1 MLLVKILSLVVLAA
15 IAYQDLSDRKVYTFV
30 FPVLIGLLGYLHYQS
45 VEIITFIS
53 AICINIAMLAIIIG
67 LLYLY
72 TIVKIKR
79 PFFEEVF
86 GMGDV
91 LFFVALAIGFPT
103 MTFIILFVFSLIFS
117 LLVWLVLKKRA
128 KHDSVPLAG
137 YMSIFFGVLF
147 IMQWVTN
154 SLTLYLI

>member
-1 MLLVKILSLVVLAA
+1 MVKILSLVVLAA

>member
-53 AICINIAMLAIIIG
+53 AICINIAMLTIIIG

>member
-1 MLLVKILSLVVLAA
+1 MVKILSLVVLAA

-53 AICINIAMLAIIIG
+53 AICINIAMLTIIIG